1 MHGFSLPSGGAVET
15 IPESIPDSPLKPRHG
30 PASAGGAGAAR
41 RAVQPGRPWVSVAAL
56 HAAVAL
62 FGVAGLFGKWVAAP
76 ALVIVF
82 GRVAVASLAF
92 AGLLRV
98 WPLRRWSPHG
108 AGTAARPGGRQLA
121 ALWACGGLLAFHWV
135 TFFQAIQVSTVAVG
149 LLSYSSAPVF
159 VVLLEPLGFRERLAR
174 RSLAL
179 ALLACAGVALI
190 VPRWEAGDALLQGVA
205 WGALSGLSFALLALC
220 NRALV
225 RLHGAVRVAFH
236 QDLAALVLL
245 APLLPFFWS
254 PLGVREVAL
263 LVALGLFCTALAHAL
278 FIHSMAVL
286 PARVAAIASAL
297 EPVYGIALAW
307 LLLGEVPALRTLAGG
322 ALILAAV
329 LWASLRPE
337 RAG

>member
-1 MHGFSLPSGGAVET
+1 MHGFSLRPAGAVET
-15 IPESIPDSPLKPRHG
+15 TLQSIPDSPLKPRHG
-30 PASAGGAGAAR
+30 PASAGGVGAPRPAAGAG
-41 RAVQPGRPWVSVAAL
+41 PPWVSAAAL
-56 HAAVAL
+56 HVAVAL

-92 AGLLRV
+92 AALLRLR
-98 WPLRRWSPHG
+98 PLRGPQP
-108 AGTAARPGGRQLA
+108 AGRRLA
-121 ALWACGGLLAFHWV
+121 ALWACGGLLALHWV

-149 LLSYSSAPVF
+149 LLAYSTAPVF
-159 VVLLEPLGFRERLAR
+159 VVLLEPLGFRERLSR
-174 RSLAL
+174 RALAL
-179 ALLACAGVALI
+179 ALLAFAGVALI
-190 VPRWEAGDALLQGVA
+190 VPRWQAGEALLQGVG
-205 WGALSGLSFALLALC
+205 WGALSGVSFALLALC

-225 RLHGAVRVAFH
+225 RVHGAIRVAMH

-245 APLLPFFWS
+245 APLLPLAWS
-254 PLGVREVAL
+254 PLALRDVAL

-329 LWASLRPE
+329 LWATLRPE
-337 RAG
+337 RTG